1 VGILVEA
8 YQDGNQAEDHQDH
21 QEEVWSPW
29 EDQVGVWSQVED
41 HPVAYQEEAWSQEE
55 PEVQNRVV
63 LNDCEGVVF

>member
-41 HPVAYQEEAWSQEE
+41 HPVAYQEEVWSQEE
-55 PEVQNRVV
+55 PEEQNRVV
-63 LNDCEGVVF
+63 LDDLKGK